1 VYSLWQTWA
10 GTSVLWIKS
19 VPQVFQGSSAKDGF
33 QKILLGVLMLMDPLA
48 DGLSKMKNYEIAR
61 KREVVIEPASKLI
74 ADILRVAQHE
84 GFIGEFEF
92 IDDGRAGKFRIALFG
107 KINNCGVIRP
117 RHAVKRDGYEK
128 WEKRYLPAAG
138 FGLLVVSTPK
148 GIMTHTQARDQ
159 AMGGRL
165 LAYMY

>member
-1 VYSLWQTWA
+1 
-10 GTSVLWIKS
+10 
-19 VPQVFQGSSAKDGF
+19 
-33 QKILLGVLMLMDPLA
+33 MLMDPIA
-48 DGLSKMKNYEIAR
+48 NALSKIKNYENAR
-61 KREVVIEPASKLI
+61 KREVVVEPASKI
-74 ADILRVAQHE
+74 VADILRVAQQQ

-92 IDDGRAGKFRIALFG
+92 IDDGKAGKFRIALLG

-138 FGLLVVSTPK
+138 FGVLVVSTPK
-148 GIMTHTQARDQ
+148 GIMTHAQAREQ
-159 AMGGRL
+159 GMGGRL

>member
-1 VYSLWQTWA
+1 
-10 GTSVLWIKS
+10 
-19 VPQVFQGSSAKDGF
+19 
-33 QKILLGVLMLMDPLA
+33 MLMDPLA
-48 DGLSKMKNYEIAR
+48 NALSKIKNYENAR
-61 KREVVIEPASKLI
+61 KREVVVEPASKLT
-74 ADILRVAQHE
+74 AKILRVAQHE

-92 IDDGRAGKFRIALFG
+92 IDDGKAGKFRIALLG

-117 RHAVKRDGYEK
+117 RHAVKHDGYEK

-148 GIMTHTQARDQ
+148 GIMTHSQARKED
-159 AMGGRL
+159 MGGRL

>member
-1 VYSLWQTWA
+1 
-10 GTSVLWIKS
+10 
-19 VPQVFQGSSAKDGF
+19 
-33 QKILLGVLMLMDPLA
+33 MLMDPLA

-92 IDDGRAGKFRIALFG
+92 IDDGRAGKFRIALLG

-117 RHAVKRDGYEK
+117 RHPVKRDGYVK